1 MQCDFANVALQ
12 QYASDLPEF
21 PKSREV
27 CLLLV
32 YLLFLNRLMLFA
44 KYFVVDC
51 IILFVV
57 SVYVDPRKKSSL
69 H

>member
-1 MQCDFANVALQ
+1 
-12 QYASDLPEF
+12 
-21 PKSREV
+21 
-27 CLLLV
+27 
-32 YLLFLNRLMLFA
+32 MLFA